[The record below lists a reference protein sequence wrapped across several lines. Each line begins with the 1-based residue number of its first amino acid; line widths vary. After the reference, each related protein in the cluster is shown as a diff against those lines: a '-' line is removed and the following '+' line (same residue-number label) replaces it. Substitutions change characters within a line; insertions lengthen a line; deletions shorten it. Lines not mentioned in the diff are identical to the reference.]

1 MPNHRVAVVLIEDD
15 EAVRDALAFVLRAA
29 GLAVT
34 SYASAEAF
42 LAARAHTDP
51 HCLIVDVRLPGLSGL
66 DLQQQL
72 AGTDVPIVFIT
83 GHGDVP
89 MASQAFRAGAVDFIQ
104 KPVDD
109 EALLSA
115 IDRAIAQA
123 RLGADERVR
132 RNEVGVRL
140 RSLTAREREVLD
152 LIVAGGTNKTVAA
165 QLRISPRT
173 VEVYRRQAMKKM
185 QVRTLADLVRAV
197 DGVADRSRRRR
208 TANGGPDARPLRKHP

>member
-1 MPNHRVAVVLIEDD
+1 MQNDKATVVLIEDD
-15 EAVRDALAFVLRAA
+15 EAVRDALAFVLRSA

-34 SYASAEAF
+34 AHASAEAF
-42 LAARAHTDP
+42 LAAGAHADP
-51 HCLIVDVRLPGLSGL
+51 HCLIIDVRLPGLSGL

-72 AGTDVPIVFIT
+72 AGTGVPIVFIT

-109 EALLSA
+109 EALLNA
-115 IDRAIAQA
+115 IDRALAQA
-123 RLGADERVR
+123 RLRADDRVR

-173 VEVYRRQAMKKM
+173 VEVYRRQAMEKM
-185 QVRTLADLVRAV
+185 QARTLADLVRAV
-197 DGVADRSRRRR
+197 DGLSDRAAAPKDDERRS
-208 TANGGPDARPLRKHP
+208 

>member
-1 MPNHRVAVVLIEDD
+1 MQNDKATVVLIEDD
-15 EAVRDALAFVLRAA
+15 EAVRDALAFVLRSA
-29 GLAVT
+29 GLTVT
-34 SYASAEAF
+34 SHASAEAF
-42 LAARAHTDP
+42 LTASEHAGPHADP
-51 HCLIVDVRLPGLSGL
+51 HCLIIDVRLPGLSGL

-72 AGTDVPIVFIT
+72 AGTGVPIVFIT

-109 EALLSA
+109 EALLNA
-115 IDRAIAQA
+115 IDRALAQA
-123 RLGADERVR
+123 QLGADERVR
-132 RNEVGVRL
+132 RNAVGVRL

-173 VEVYRRQAMKKM
+173 VEVYRRQAMEKM

-197 DGVADRSRRRR
+197 DGIPDRVATPKDDERRS
-208 TANGGPDARPLRKHP
+208 